1 MGKAQRGVLV
11 NSPIGTI
18 TENPA
23 VDRDASNVVGS
34 QTIDDGFI
42 QRLAIPLVVFA
53 DVDPHHLGFALSLQ
67 GRHFRRRMFLLLLGR
82 LDDCGVVHLNQS
94 VTYHGLQFG

>member
-1 MGKAQRGVLV
+1 MGKAQRGILV
-11 NSPIGTI
+11 NSAISAV

-23 VDRDASNVVGS
+23 VNRDASNVVGA

-53 DVDPHHLGFALSLQ
+53 DVDPHHLGFALTLQ
-67 GRHFRRRMFLLLLGR
+67 GRQFRRRIFLLLLGR
-82 LDDCGVVHLNQS
+82 LDDCGVVHFNQS
-94 VTYHGLQFG
+94 GTYHGLQFG